1 MRVPRTASRQAAES
15 SSGSPSLRA
24 KSFAVPAGTTA
35 SGNPAWPAAAAT
47 GAMLP
52 SPPATTT
59 RSAPDSTAAAT
70 SSMPN
75 RLTSAPNDAS
85 RSAHSAGSL
94 APERSF
100 ATSATR
106 VTTRADPACVFL
118 DAFDPAM
125 LLAPMGAQ
133 ARVFVTR
140 KLPGDALDR
149 LRAEHDVEVWP
160 ERLPP
165 PREELMAR
173 APEVEGL
180 LSLLTDPVDAELIQ
194 AAPRLRAISNYAVG
208 VDNVDVEAAAAR
220 GIPVGNTPDVL
231 TESTADLALA
241 LMLGIARRLA
251 EGEAFVKA
259 GEWATWEPDLMLGR
273 DLHGATVGIVGHG
286 RIGQAVGRR
295 LEGFGCEVLTNT
307 RTGGVSLEE
316 LLERADFVTLHC
328 PLTPDTRGLI
338 DAGALRRMKP
348 TAYLVNTARGP
359 VVDTEALAAALAAGE
374 LAGAALDVTD
384 PEPLPG
390 DHPLLAAPNLLVVP
404 HIASATH
411 ATRGRMADIAV
422 DNLLA
427 GLAGEPMP
435 HSVTPRAP

>member
-1 MRVPRTASRQAAES
+1 
-15 SSGSPSLRA
+15 
-24 KSFAVPAGTTA
+24 
-35 SGNPAWPAAAAT
+35 
-47 GAMLP
+47 
-52 SPPATTT
+52 
-59 RSAPDSTAAAT
+59 
-70 SSMPN
+70 
-75 RLTSAPNDAS
+75 
-85 RSAHSAGSL
+85 
-94 APERSF
+94 
-100 ATSATR
+100 
-106 VTTRADPACVFL
+106 
-118 DAFDPAM
+118 M

-307 RTGGVSLEE
+307 RTGGVSLGE

-390 DHPLLAAPNLLVVP
+390 EHPLLAAPNLLVVP